1 MPCCLVLWPFFFSWI
16 RLVFPYLCALHAVFS
31 GWSVILCPFSTS
43 KSHPARNVYITIRLS
58 LFLFNSLY
66 LSQCTYVRSVVSD
79 SLWTPA
85 THPPPV
91 DCSPPGSFVHGVLQA
106 RILKWVAIRFSRGS
120 CQPRDWTCVWPLP
133 QWQLDSLPL
142 HHLGTPHLPEACVQ
156 NHLFI
161 LWGPL
166 ALLSVGHFR
175 GSNPIWPWVIVIYT
189 HFLVIS
195 LIEYGACNVWFFFFS
210 FHSVSTQCSLAKYQ
224 KQPHFWGG
232 VGIFV
237 LCQLNFSI
245 A

>member
-1 MPCCLVLWPFFFSWI
+1 MSCTLTFFFFFSWI
-16 RLVFPYLCALHAVFS
+16 RLVFPYLCPLHAVFS
-31 GWSVILCPFSTS
+31 DWNVILRLFSTS
-43 KSHPARNVYITIRLS
+43 KSYPARNVYITIRLS

-66 LSQCTYVRSVVSD
+66 LSQCTCVHSVVSD

-85 THPPPV
+85 THPPPM

-120 CQPRDWTCVWPLP
+120 CQPRDWTCVLPLP

-156 NHLFI
+156 SHLFI

-166 ALLSVGHFR
+166 ALLSVGHFW
-175 GSNPIWPWVIVIYT
+175 GSYPIWPWVIVIYT

-195 LIEYGACNVWFFFFS
+195 LSMGPVMSDFFFS
-210 FHSVSTQCSLAKYQ
+210 PFTV
-224 KQPHFWGG
+224 
-232 VGIFV
+232 
-237 LCQLNFSI
+237 
-245 A
+245 